1 MELLTLI
8 PVLGTALAWRRW
20 QTTTAASAALHTVS
34 VILIVLFLGSLVGL
48 LLPVTLLLMIVGTVL
63 AAVEGYRLIRMKIML
78 PVPFIV
84 LILLCTI
91 FWLIHS
97 GSSYF
102 YYDEYS
108 HWGVFLKEM
117 LATNQLWSADTN
129 SMHPRYL
136 PGTSLWQYFF
146 AVYSHNP
153 EGAAYLAQFV
163 LLIVPLLVLWEKTSW
178 RQVGWHIGVLVLLIV
193 TITNFGHGFAS
204 LYVDHLLGAW
214 FAGIL
219 FNFLLESG
227 SYRKF
232 ALLSYLLPLAVLV
245 LIKTTGVFFAL
256 SASGIMAIVLFA
268 QNNAGAASTAW
279 GSRLRDAMILPVLTV
294 VLSLA
299 IMSIWNMNRDAIGLG
314 LSGTS
319 SAEIV
324 SGLIERE
331 SIFDSEQQSELT
343 RRYVDVVLHHQIS
356 KDEMSAQ
363 FHAFSYS
370 TVPLFKDRFRLTT
383 ASLLVFSAILLFFL
397 SRTTVAADIRR
408 RWSITA
414 SLVWLTAVVYIAVLY
429 LGYVYVSTNQNGYAL
444 SSYVRYVHS
453 MLLPVV
459 LFCFAPLLPA
469 FAGSQFPPVKI
480 FDRLKLTR
488 HAVIFALL
496 LAALVIFER
505 PYFGTLY
512 AAQQPPEIRTQFE
525 PLAEQLRKSIGTARL
540 WVFFPSVDTN
550 GFIGHLLKY
559 QLTPGPTHIEVNS
572 SVLLDDQASLRDE
585 LGNWEYAWFPIQN
598 PEFDAA
604 MERLIGTT
612 ATERIYRITGSGA
625 DISFE
630 PVSGIF

>member
-20 QTTTAASAALHTVS
+20 QATTAASAALHAVS

-108 HWGVFLKEM
+108 HWGVFLREM

-163 LLIVPLLVLWEKTSW
+163 LLITPLLVLWERTSW
-178 RQVGWHIGVLVLLIV
+178 RQIVWHVGILVLVIV
-193 TITNFGHGFAS
+193 AVTNFGHGFAS
-204 LYVDHLLGAW
+204 LFVDHLLGAW
-214 FAGIL
+214 FAGIVL
-219 FNFLLESG
+219 NFLLEKRG
-227 SYRKF
+227 RRKSVLF
-232 ALLSYLLPLAVLV
+232 SYLLPLAVLV

-256 SASGIMAIVLFA
+256 SASGIMALILLAQDDSGSTGATWGVRLRGSMIVLVA
-268 QNNAGAASTAW
+268 TVIVCLS
-279 GSRLRDAMILPVLTV
+279 IL
-294 VLSLA
+294 
-299 IMSIWNMNRDAIGLG
+299 SIWNINRDAAGLG
-314 LSGTS
+314 FERS
-319 SAEIV
+319 SSIGII
-324 SGLIERE
+324 SGLLERE
-331 SIFDSEQQSELT
+331 SIFDSAQISELT
-343 RRYVDVVLHHQIS
+343 RRYVEVVLHHQIS
-356 KDEMSAQ
+356 KDEVSAQ
-363 FHAFSYS
+363 FHVFSYS
-370 TVPLFKDRFRLTT
+370 IVPFFKDPLRLTT
-383 ASLLVFSAILLFFL
+383 ASILAFSLIILFML
-397 SRTTVAADIRR
+397 SRTIVSKDIRR
-408 RWSITA
+408 RWAIA
-414 SLVWLTAVVYIAVLY
+414 AAFVWLTAVAYVGVLY
-429 LGYVYVSTNQNGYAL
+429 LGYIYVSGGQSGYAL

-469 FAGSQFPPVKI
+469 FAGSHLPPFKLSANLKI
-480 FDRLKLTR
+480 SR
-488 HAVIFALL
+488 HSAIFVLL

-512 AAQQPPEIRTQFE
+512 TTQQPPAIRAQLE

-572 SVLLDDQASLRDE
+572 SVLLNDQASLRDE
-585 LGNWEYAWFPIQN
+585 LGDWEYAWFPIQN

-630 PVSGIF
+630 PVSGAF

>member
-1 MELLTLI
+1 MELFSLI
-8 PVLGTALAWRRW
+8 PILGAALAWQHW
-20 QTTTAASAALHTVS
+20 QSTTAASSILHATSTILLLLFLGSLTNLLLPITLLLMFLGTVLAVVGGYRLVRS
-34 VILIVLFLGSLVGL
+34 KASLPMPFVILIVLCV
-48 LLPVTLLLMIVGTVL
+48 
-63 AAVEGYRLIRMKIML
+63 A
-78 PVPFIV
+78 
-84 LILLCTI
+84 
-91 FWLIHS
+91 FWTIHS

-108 HWGVFLKEM
+108 HWGVFLREM

-163 LLIVPLLVLWEKTSW
+163 LLITPLLVLWERTSW
-178 RQVGWHIGVLVLLIV
+178 RQIVWHVGILVLVIV
-193 TITNFGHGFAS
+193 AVTNFGHGFAS
-204 LYVDHLLGAW
+204 LFVDHLLGAW
-214 FAGIL
+214 FAGIVLNFVLEKRGRRKSVL
-219 FNFLLESG
+219 F
-227 SYRKF
+227 
-232 ALLSYLLPLAVLV
+232 SYLLPLAVLV

-256 SASGIMAIVLFA
+256 SASGIMALILLAPDDSGSTGATWGVRLRGSMIVLVA
-268 QNNAGAASTAW
+268 TVIVCLS
-279 GSRLRDAMILPVLTV
+279 IL
-294 VLSLA
+294 
-299 IMSIWNMNRDAIGLG
+299 SIWNINRDAAGLG
-314 LSGTS
+314 FERS
-319 SAEIV
+319 SSIGIV
-324 SGLIERE
+324 SGLLERE
-331 SIFDSEQQSELT
+331 SIFDSAQMSELT
-343 RRYVDVVLHHQIS
+343 RRYVEVVLHHQIS
-356 KDEMSAQ
+356 KDEVSAQ
-363 FHAFSYS
+363 FHVFSYS
-370 TVPLFKDRFRLTT
+370 IVPFFKDRLRLTT
-383 ASLLVFSAILLFFL
+383 ASILAFSLIILFML
-397 SRTTVAADIRR
+397 SRTIVSRDIRR
-408 RWSITA
+408 RWAIA
-414 SLVWLTAVVYIAVLY
+414 AAFVWLTAVAYVGVLY
-429 LGYVYVSTNQNGYAL
+429 LGYIYVSNSQSGYAL

-630 PVSGIF
+630 PVSGVF